1 MRPLA
6 AIGECMLEL
15 SEHPDGRI
23 TRAFGGDTLN
33 TAVYLARLGVPVDYI
48 TALGDDPWSEEMLAA
63 WQAEGV
69 GTASVLRLEGR
80 LPGLYIIQT
89 DERGERRFS
98 YWRDR
103 APARD
108 LFRLPQTASLCLGLL
123 RYGHVYLSGISL
135 SLYDDAGRAVLV
147 DALTQARNAG
157 SKIVFDTNFRP
168 RGWPDRDLA
177 MAAYATVLGMADI
190 VFASVEDLS
199 LLFGSDG
206 QRVLD
211 RQARGAEIV
220 LKLDYPA
227 CRITCE
233 GRTLEIAAAS
243 VPAVVDTTAAGDSF
257 AAAYLSARFAG
268 LGPATAARAGHAL
281 AGAVVQHRGAI
292 MPRAA
297 WPGSELAAIG
307 LKGGPH
313 KGDMS

>member
-1 MRPLA
+1 MRGLG
-6 AIGECMLEL
+6 AIGECMIEL
-15 SEHPDGRI
+15 CEHPDGRI

-69 GTASVLRLEGR
+69 GTRSVLRLKDR

-89 DERGERRFS
+89 DDHGERRFS

-108 LFRLPQTASLCLGLL
+108 LFKLPQTPSLCMGLL
-123 RYGHVYLSGISL
+123 GYEHIYLSGISL
-135 SLYDDAGRAVLV
+135 SLYGDDGRAVLF
-147 DALTQARNAG
+147 DALRQARKAG
-157 SKIVFDTNFRP
+157 SKIVFDTNFRA
-168 RGWPDRDLA
+168 RGWPDRDVA
-177 MAAYATVLGMADI
+177 MAAYTVLVGMADI

-199 LLFGSDG
+199 LLFGPNG
-206 QRVLD
+206 QGILD
-211 RQARGAEIV
+211 QHGDGAEII
-220 LKLDYPA
+220 LKLDHPA

-233 GRTLEIAAAS
+233 GKVVEIAAER

-257 AAAYLSARFAG
+257 AAAYLSARLAG
-268 LGPATAARAGHAL
+268 CAPATAARAGHVL

-292 MPRAA
+292 IPRAA
-297 WPGSELAAIG
+297 WPSQELAAIG
-307 LKGGPH
+307 VKNGPAKGTN
-313 KGDMS
+313 